1 MQKILLPIILI
12 LPLCMALYLVV
23 CIMRGYDIKLNNLK
37 IVKMKKIFVIVM
49 LFVGGFMQA
58 QDKNAKATIEVDGVC
73 MMCKFRIEKAAL
85 KTKGVKSATWNME
98 NHQLSLIYNEEKTNL
113 ETIQQNVAN
122 VGHDTKEIK
131 ATEEAYNSV
140 NACCKYR
147 DPNVID
153 SHGKDGS
160 EN

>member
-1 MQKILLPIILI
+1 MILFAGIAIH
-12 LPLCMALYLVV
+12 
-23 CIMRGYDIKLNNLK
+23 
-37 IVKMKKIFVIVM
+37 
-49 LFVGGFMQA
+49 A

-85 KTKGVKSATWNME
+85 KTKGVKSAVWNIE

-113 ETIQQNVAN
+113 EVIKQNVAN
-122 VGHDTKEIK
+122 VGHDTMEIK

-140 NACCKYR
+140 DACCKYR
-147 DPNVID
+147 DPKVID
-153 SHGKDGS
+153 AHGKDGS